1 MANVKTRLS
10 VPRLE
15 GWETLSEAADALGLS
30 RWMVHKM
37 CDNTDPGRPAEFKTV
52 RFIGDPT
59 RPVYLVRT
67 EERKA
72 LARRRERE
80 EQERAQEAADEQEH
94 DKVAVG

>member
-1 MANVKTRLS
+1 MAVAKTRLS

-37 CDNTDPGRPAEFKTV
+37 CDSTDPDRPAEFKTV
-52 RFIGDPT
+52 RYIGDPG

-72 LARRRERE
+72 LGRRRERE
-80 EQERAQEAADEQEH
+80 DQERAQTEAEAGR